1 MLFKRGLVVVSL
13 TVMMLSNL
21 VQAASKEE
29 IEADVQS
36 VLKDF
41 YYLSLGNK
49 ELVEKASGVLVFPS
63 VIKAGFV
70 VGGQYGEGA
79 LQINGATVDYYST
92 ASASIG
98 IQLGAQARA
107 EIILFMD
114 KAALEKF
121 RASDGWNAG
130 VDGSIAVID
139 TGAGK
144 GVSTESV
151 KEPIIAFILLNKGL
165 MANFSFEGSKFS
177 KIGR

>member
-98 IQLGAQARA
+98 IQLGAQERA

-130 VDGSIAVID
+130 VYGSIAVID